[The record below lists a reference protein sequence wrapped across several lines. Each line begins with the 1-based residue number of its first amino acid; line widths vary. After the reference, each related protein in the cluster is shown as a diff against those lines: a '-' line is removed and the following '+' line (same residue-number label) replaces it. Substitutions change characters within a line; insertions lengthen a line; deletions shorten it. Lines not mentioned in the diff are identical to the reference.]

1 MPSVTMSKGGGR
13 EKKSGGFSVVI
24 TTYNEEENI
33 ARLLDSIQKLKPTEI
48 IIVESE
54 EDIQ

>member
-1 MPSVTMSKGGGR
+1 MSKGGGR

-33 ARLLDSIQKLKPTEI
+33 ARLLDSIQKQKLKPTEI